1 MIEARGPRTEQG
13 QRHESG
19 VIPRSSILDPRS
31 SDVWH
36 RRYVKLVT
44 VCTVLLIAAGGM
56 VTSTD
61 SGLSVPDW
69 PTTYGW
75 NMFTFP
81 LSKWVG
87 GIRYEHSHRLI
98 ASTVGFLTI
107 ILAGWTW
114 WVESRPW
121 VRKLGFAA
129 LGAVVLQG
137 LLGGLTVLFFLP
149 PAISIGHAG
158 LAQVF
163 FCLTVTLALVT
174 SKGWKNAASPVDD
187 PMLRRVATITTAI
200 VYTQILVGAT
210 MRHTNAGLAIP
221 DFPYAFGQVL
231 PPVWSAKVAIHFAHR
246 VGALIVTLA
255 ILATASHVFYHHRR
269 RRELVRPAF
278 LLLMLLSM
286 QVTLGAFVIWSG
298 MDPVINTAHVV
309 NGALVLGT
317 SLVLTLRV
325 NAGAVA
331 QAFRAAPSNATGGP
345 ERLRYNA
352 EARP

>member
-1 MIEARGPRTEQG
+1 MSEEHRT
-13 QRHESG
+13 SN
-19 VIPRSSILDPRS
+19 P
-31 SDVWH
+31 WH
-36 RRYVKLVT
+36 HRYLKLVT

-114 WVESRPW
+114 RVESRPW
-121 VRKLGFAA
+121 VRTLGFAA
-129 LGAVVLQG
+129 LGAVILQG

-158 LAQVF
+158 LAQIF
-163 FCLTVTLALVT
+163 FCLALTLALVT
-174 SKGWKNAASPVDD
+174 SPGWKNAAAPVDD
-187 PMLRRVATITTAI
+187 PMLRRITVATTALI
-200 VYTQILVGAT
+200 YTQILLGAT

-221 DFPYAFGQVL
+221 DFPYAFGHVL
-231 PPVWSAKVAIHFAHR
+231 PPVWNAKVAIHFAHR
-246 VGALIVTLA
+246 VGALGVTLA
-255 ILATASHVFYHHRR
+255 SLATASHVFYHHRG

-278 LLLMLLSM
+278 LLLMFLSM
-286 QVTLGAFVIWSG
+286 QVTLGAVVVWSR

-317 SLVLTLRV
+317 SVVLTLRAF
-325 NAGAVA
+325 AGSPVLRFSGSPVRGSKGSLVRGSDVA
-331 QAFRAAPSNATGGP
+331 AGV
-345 ERLRYNA
+345 
-352 EARP
+352 RP